1 MGKVAAVFP
10 GQGSQYV
17 GMGKELAQAHPI
29 VAETFA
35 EADRAL
41 GFALSTL
48 CFEGPEEELTLTR
61 NTQPALLTA
70 SVATFRLLQA
80 KGFRPVAAAGHSL
93 GEYSALVAAGA
104 IAFEEALETV
114 RLRGELMESAVPA
127 GQGGMAAILG
137 LSKEEV
143 EAVCREAPGVVE
155 PATYNGPG
163 QVVVAGESEA
173 VAAAMKM
180 AEERGARRVQPLK
193 VSGPFHSSLLRPAG
207 DRLAERLAR
216 IDVHPPEVSVYANV
230 TARPYTSVDEI
241 RALLREQVSSPVR
254 WEETIQ
260 AMVADGVDTF
270 VEIGPGRVLSGL
282 IRRIHREAVLHNV
295 ESVESLDAFLAS

>member
-1 MGKVAAVFP
+1 M
-10 GQGSQYV
+10 
-17 GMGKELAQAHPI
+17 
-29 VAETFA
+29 
-35 EADRAL
+35 
-41 GFALSTL
+41 
-48 CFEGPEEELTLTR
+48 
-61 NTQPALLTA
+61 
-70 SVATFRLLQA
+70 
-80 KGFRPVAAAGHSL
+80 
-93 GEYSALVAAGA
+93 
-104 IAFEEALETV
+104 

-127 GQGGMAAILG
+127 GEGCMAAILG
-137 LSKEEV
+137 LAKEEV

-173 VAAAMKM
+173 VAAAMKL
-180 AEERGARRVQPLK
+180 AEERGARRTQLLK

-207 DRLAERLAR
+207 DRLAERLAGIEVR
-216 IDVHPPEVSVYANV
+216 PPEMPVYANV

-254 WEETIQ
+254 WEETVE

-270 VEIGPGRVLSGL
+270 VEVGPGRVLSGL

-295 ESVESLDAFLAS
+295 ESVESLNAYFQA